1 MTAKASSESARDIP
15 EATVARLPVYL
26 RALVTLSDA
35 GTATCSS
42 EELAAAAGVNSAKL
56 RKDLSYLGSYGT
68 RGVGYDVDYLR
79 YQIAREIGVT
89 QDWPVVIVGIGNLGH
104 ALANYSGFRSRGFRV
119 VALLDADPERHQEVV
134 AGVDVRPFD
143 DLEQIVAE
151 HGVAIGV
158 IATPAVAAQDVV
170 DRMVAAGISSI
181 LNFAPVVLSVPDG
194 VDVRK
199 VDLSIE
205 LQILAYH
212 EQRKSKVGAQST
224 PGGHGMSVLV
234 VGISHRSA
242 PVSLLERVAV
252 DGEGATKLVR
262 DVAAGEHVTEAAVI
276 ATCNRLEIYADVDRF
291 HGSVEELS
299 GLLVERAGRS
309 TEDLLPH
316 LYVHYDDGA
325 VSHLFQVAAGLDSM
339 AVGEA
344 QILGQTR
351 DALARGQ
358 EAGTVGPALNGLFQ
372 QALRVGKR
380 AHAETGID
388 QAAPTLVAAALDRVG
403 DVSGHRLDDIA
414 GRTVVV
420 GAGSIAGAGD
430 RDPDPPRSDRR
441 GGRQPHS
448 RPGRAPG
455 RRVRRPR
462 RLPHRP
468 RGRARARRAGG
479 HLHRL
484 DRGADHH
491 RDGGLARAR
500 PPLDVVDLA
509 LPHDVEPGVGELPG
523 VTLVTLA
530 DLADDLADS
539 AAGAEVDAV
548 REIVAQEV
556 AAFVAA
562 RRQASVTPTVVA
574 LRSMATDVVDA
585 ELARLMARLPDLD
598 DASRAEVLMSLRRV
612 ADKLLHQP
620 TVRVKEL
627 ANETGAVSYAAALAE
642 LFALDPDAVEAVT
655 RPEGLAP

>member
-1 MTAKASSESARDIP
+1 
-15 EATVARLPVYL
+15 
-26 RALVTLSDA
+26 
-35 GTATCSS
+35 
-42 EELAAAAGVNSAKL
+42 
-56 RKDLSYLGSYGT
+56 
-68 RGVGYDVDYLR
+68 
-79 YQIAREIGVT
+79 
-89 QDWPVVIVGIGNLGH
+89 
-104 ALANYSGFRSRGFRV
+104 
-119 VALLDADPERHQEVV
+119 
-134 AGVDVRPFD
+134 
-143 DLEQIVAE
+143 
-151 HGVAIGV
+151 
-158 IATPAVAAQDVV
+158 
-170 DRMVAAGISSI
+170 
-181 LNFAPVVLSVPDG
+181 
-194 VDVRK
+194 
-199 VDLSIE
+199 
-205 LQILAYH
+205 
-212 EQRKSKVGAQST
+212 
-224 PGGHGMSVLV
+224 MSVLV

-242 PVSLLERVAV
+242 PVPLLERVAV
-252 DGEGATKLVR
+252 DGEGAAKLAR

-299 GLLVERAGRS
+299 RLLVERAGRS

-358 EAGTVGPALNGLFQ
+358 ESGTVGPALNVLFQ

-380 AHAETGID
+380 VHAETGID

-403 DVSGHRLDDIA
+403 HVSGHRLDDIS
-414 GRTVVV
+414 GRTVVI
-420 GAGSIAGAGD
+420 GAGSIAALATATLV
-430 RDPDPPRSDRR
+430 RR
-441 GGRQPHS
+441 GATDVVVVNRSPH
-448 RPGRAPG
+448 RAARLAVEYGARAAALADLAAEIEHADLVVACTGSTGVLLTTDMVASLVTSKG
-455 RRVRRPR
+455 RR
-462 RLPHRP
+462 
-468 RGRARARRAGG
+468 
-479 HLHRL
+479 
-484 DRGADHH
+484 
-491 RDGGLARAR
+491 
-500 PPLDVVDLA
+500 LDVVDLA

-530 DLADDLADS
+530 DLVEDLAGSD
-539 AAGAEVDAV
+539 AGAEVDAV

-556 AAFVAA
+556 AAFDAA

-574 LRSMATDVVDA
+574 LRSMATDVVEA

-598 DASRAEVLMSLRRV
+598 DASRAEVLMSMRRV

-642 LFALDPDAVEAVT
+642 LFALDPDAVDAVT